1 MSNQGDAAPHS
12 PIDKQSKYRQLLSTS
27 RVRGTTEARDA
38 DLETLSDKGR
48 IVRSAPFRRLQS
60 KAQVFSM
67 ARTGTVRTRLTHSL
81 ESGNYG
87 ELIGE
92 TLARKLFDLGSLPAD
107 LRFSFVQTVENAC
120 LLHDIGNPPFGHMGE
135 YAIRDWFHKNKE
147 DLDASCRNVP
157 RKDVH
162 LNAYAQFDGN
172 PHGFRITTRLQWLND
187 EYGMNLTSTLLAA
200 SLKYLGGNGSKF
212 TKKIGY
218 FPSEE
223 EVVKKVWNIVGLAT
237 DEEGLPVQRHPLSFV
252 MEAADDIA
260 YCLSDIE
267 DAIERR
273 VVSEA
278 QFFGWMRARK
288 VRPDELIQRQQK
300 GKRTSKSQKGSC
312 NTLMSN
318 SDYHF
323 FRLSLSNDLVQRA
336 VDAYVRNEDRILDKS
351 VEHGMDKSLFATDP
365 EAMKWLELLKEFSS
379 SKVYRSREAI
389 ETELAGLNAITGF
402 LDAYKEIMILS
413 TEEYQML
420 SPRRRTD
427 PKPDRE
433 FRYPILSL
441 LYSLL
446 PPKHCLAYEC
456 ATEQNSSLEP
466 VYRIQLVVDYL
477 AGMTDSHVL
486 KIYNM
491 INGSQQ
497 FGIE

>member
-1 MSNQGDAAPHS
+1 VSSQIDYASHS
-12 PIDKQSKYRQLLSTS
+12 PIDKPSKYKQLLRTS
-27 RVRGTTEARDA
+27 RLRDTTETRDA

-81 ESGNYG
+81 ESSNYG

-92 TLARKLFDLGSLPAD
+92 TLARKLVETKSLPPD

-135 YAIRDWFHKNKE
+135 YAIKQWFERHWE
-147 DLDASCRNVP
+147 ELERRWQDLPGIRVHLDAYKR
-157 RKDVH
+157 
-162 LNAYAQFDGN
+162 FDGN
-172 PHGFRITTRLQWLND
+172 PHGLRIVARLQWLND
-187 EYGMNLTSTLLAA
+187 EYGMNLTCALLA
-200 SLKYLGGNGSKF
+200 SYLKYLGGNGSKF

-218 FPSEE
+218 FPSEV
-223 EVVKKVWNIVGLAT
+223 EVVKGVWQVMGLAT
-237 DEEGLPVQRHPLSFV
+237 DSSGLPVQRHPLSFV

-273 VVSEA
+273 VVTERE
-278 QFFGWMRARK
+278 FLDWMRNK
-288 VRPDELIQRQQK
+288 NVDLDTHTQE
-300 GKRTSKSQKGSC
+300 SQKGNC
-312 NTLMSN
+312 GALMAN
-318 SDYHF
+318 STYHF
-323 FRLSLSNDLVQRA
+323 FRLWLSRELVQRA
-336 VDAYVRNEDRILDKS
+336 ADAYIKNEGRILDGS
-351 VEHGMDKSLFATDP
+351 MDKSLFATDG
-365 EAMKWLELLKEFSS
+365 EATKWLDLLKEFSS

-389 ETELAGLNAITGF
+389 ETELAGLNAITG
-402 LDAYKEIMILS
+402 LLNAYKDIMTLKA
-413 TEEYQML
+413 EEFEAL
-420 SPRRRTD
+420 SPS
-427 PKPDRE
+427 KKSDRA
-433 FRYPILSL
+433 FQRPILSL

-446 PPKHCLAYEC
+446 PEKHRLAYEC
-456 ATEQNSSLEP
+456 CSEKIPKLEP
-466 VYRIQLVVDYL
+466 VSRIQLVVDYV

-497 FGIE
+497 FGLE

>member
-1 MSNQGDAAPHS
+1 MSSQIVVGS
-12 PIDKQSKYRQLLSTS
+12 SSTIDKQSKYKQLLSTS
-27 RVRGTTEARDA
+27 RLRDTTETRDA

-81 ESGNYG
+81 ESSNYG

-92 TLARKLFDLGSLPAD
+92 TLARKLIDAKSLHPD

-135 YAIRDWFHKNKE
+135 YAIRDWFRKNNE
-147 DLDASCRNVP
+147 ALSASCQNVP
-157 RKDVH
+157 HKDSH

-172 PHGFRITTRLQWLND
+172 PHGFRIITRLQWLND
-187 EYGMNLTSTLLAA
+187 EYGMNLTCALLAA
-200 SLKYLGGNGSKF
+200 SLKYLGGSGSKF

-223 EVVKKVWNIVGLAT
+223 AAVKKVWEVVGLAT
-237 DEEGLPVQRHPLSFV
+237 DKEGLPVQRHPLSFL

-278 QFFGWMRARK
+278 EFLKWMRSRK
-288 VRPDELIQRQQK
+288 MRPDELIQRQQK
-300 GKRTSKSQKGSC
+300 DKRVSKGQKRAC

-336 VDAYVRNEDRILDKS
+336 VDSYLRNEDRILSKS
-351 VEHGMDKSLFATDP
+351 VDQAMDKSLFATDP
-365 EAMKWLELLKEFSS
+365 EATKWLELLKEFSS

-420 SPRRRTD
+420 SPKRKTD

-433 FRYPILSL
+433 FRYPILAL

-446 PPKHCLAYEC
+446 PPKYCLAYDC
-456 ATEQNSSLEP
+456 ATERNSRLEP
-466 VYRIQLVVDYL
+466 VHRIQLIVDYL

-497 FGIE
+497 FGLE